1 MLDKAILKIST
12 RDVWLL
18 LPIALAIGATTWVS
32 SSLLNVLSCA
42 AESCASQGGASPAM
56 FWYEIAL
63 NVSIGPLVEEIL
75 CRRLFL
81 GELLVKRLRLRF
93 AVPVSALVFALLH
106 GPAIA
111 QQSSDYAFIGFNFI
125 QILVGGWLLGTAY
138 IRSGSLLLCTM
149 LHCFVNIF
157 VLLPKPSLVSS
168 ELLTLIGN
176 DVLYSAIL
184 ALVVVC
190 LILLIYMLW
199 IRHPKLR
206 HDSLQS

>member
-1 MLDKAILKIST
+1 MRDKAILKLST
-12 RDVWLL
+12 YDVLLL
-18 LPIALAIGATTWVS
+18 LPIALAIGATTWVT
-32 SSLLNVLSCA
+32 SSLLNVLSCTA
-42 AESCASQGGASPAM
+42 DSCASRGGASPAM

-63 NVSIGPLVEEIL
+63 NVSLGPFIEEIL

-93 AVPVSALVFALLH
+93 AVPMSALVFALLH

-138 IRSGSLLLCTM
+138 IRSGSLFLCTI
-149 LHCFVNIF
+149 LHCFVNVF

-168 ELLTLIGN
+168 ELLTFIGN
-176 DVLYSAIL
+176 NTLYSATL
-184 ALVVVC
+184 VLVVVC

-206 HDSLQS
+206 HYRPQS